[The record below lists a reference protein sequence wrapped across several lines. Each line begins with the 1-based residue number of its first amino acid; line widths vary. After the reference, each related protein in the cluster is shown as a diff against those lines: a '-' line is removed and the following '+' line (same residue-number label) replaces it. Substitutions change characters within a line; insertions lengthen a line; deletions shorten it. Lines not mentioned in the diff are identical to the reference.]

1 MMKKIVVLIVLVFL
15 FSFSVSAEEN
25 VYKDTA
31 EKLEISE
38 LEEILPE
45 EVKEFFRENNI
56 NPTEQD
62 WNKNL
67 TTKSVFSHIFSF
79 IKSKGAAPFRSL
91 GLIAAIMIFS
101 AAVHSFTDG
110 SAGLN
115 NSLQFIFAVIVS
127 LSVADGVISVINA
140 ATDAIKGT
148 ATFML
153 TFVPTYSGVVLL
165 SGSPSTAYISG
176 GLMLLAAE
184 AIVQVSS
191 FIIVPLMCAYF
202 GLGLASGVSPLIA
215 DNGLVSA
222 VKNIALWLLA
232 LIFTVFAGL
241 LAIQTT
247 FGTAADTVGVKTAK
261 FFISSFVPVAGP
273 ALSEALTTVTVSVN
287 LLKSSVGIYA
297 VVAIALI
304 LIPLIIELFLWRIVI
319 SVSGGVANMFS
330 LKAVGVLKAVDSLLA
345 VLIGMILFVG
355 AIFIISIGIV
365 IKK

>member
-1 MMKKIVVLIVLVFL
+1 MKKIVVLIVLIL
-15 FSFSVSAEEN
+15 LFSVSVSATEN
-25 VYKDTA
+25 IYEDTA
-31 EKLEISE
+31 SE
-38 LEEILPE
+38 LELEQLEDILPD
-45 EVKEFFRENNI
+45 EVKDFFRENDINI
-56 NPTEQD
+56 NDSE

-67 TTKSVFSHIFSF
+67 DTKSVFSHIFSF
-79 IKSKGAAPFRSL
+79 IKTKGVAPMRAL
-91 GLIAAIMIFS
+91 ALIAGVMIFS
-101 AAVHSFTDG
+101 AVVDSFATQNTELT
-110 SAGLN
+110 S
-115 NSLQFIFAVIVS
+115 SLQFIFAVIVS
-127 LSVADGVISVINA
+127 LSIADGVISVINA
-140 ATDAIKGT
+140 AVNAIHGT

-153 TFVPTYSGVVLL
+153 SFIPVYSGIVLL
-165 SGSPSTAYISG
+165 SGSPSASFVSG

-215 DNGLVSA
+215 DNGLTKA

-232 LIFTVFAGL
+232 LTFTVFAGL

-247 FGTAADTVGVKTAK
+247 FSSAADTVGTKTAK

-273 ALSEALTTVTVSVN
+273 ALSEALNVVTTSVS

-304 LIPLIIELFLWRIVI
+304 LIPIIIELVLWRVVI
-319 SVSGGVANMFS
+319 SLSSGVANIFS
-330 LKAVGVLKAVDSLLA
+330 LKSVGVLKAVDSLLS

-355 AIFIISIGIV
+355 AIFIISIAIL
-365 IKK
+365 IKR